1 MDKDAEIARLKEEN
15 QQLRLENQQLRL
27 ENQELK
33 ERIITL
39 EKLAGDLQSQI
50 NRLTI
55 KKNSSNSS
63 IPPSTDLTR
72 MSRSLRTPSGKKSG
86 GQKGHAGST
95 LTMTEMPDEIHKLIP
110 DYCNHCGK
118 ELTEI
123 EAQFESKRQVV
134 EIPPIMPVYVE
145 FQSYSK
151 TCICGHKQIG
161 DYPSGVTNHIQYGAS
176 VEAIIGYQSVY
187 QFTPFKR
194 LHELFTHYFHLP
206 ISEGS
211 IDNILKRLSAK
222 ALPIYH
228 AIKRQIEKSKQV
240 GSDETGAK
248 INGKKAW
255 VWTWQNVLATFIS
268 ISLSRGQVT
277 IQKLFP
283 KGFINA
289 ILNSDRWRAQINTY
303 AKGHQLCT
311 SHLLRELKYLV
322 QLEKT
327 SWAERLKQLLLK
339 AIELKK
345 KCAEYARDN
354 LDVVEIEYAMDLLL
368 SETIEKSKSPKT
380 LNLQESLTEYRTYI
394 FPFLYYAEVPPDN
407 NGSER
412 AIRNIKVK
420 QKVSGQFKT
429 GYEAFCILRSVID
442 TCKKS
447 NTDVFEALGLI
458 AQMPILPAV

>member
-1 MDKDAEIARLKEEN
+1 MDKDAEIARL
-15 QQLRLENQQLRL
+15 RT

-39 EKLAGDLQSQI
+39 EKLVRDLQSQI
-50 NRLTI
+50 IQLTI

-72 MSRSLRTPSGKKSG
+72 MSRSLRTPSGKKPG
-86 GQKGHAGST
+86 GQKGHEGST
-95 LTMTEMPDEIHKLIP
+95 LKMTETPDEINKLIP

-161 DYPSGVTNHIQYGAS
+161 DYPIGVTNHIQYGAS
-176 VEAIIGYQSVY
+176 VEAIVAYQSVY
-187 QFTPFKR
+187 QYTPFKR
-194 LHELFTHYFHLP
+194 LHELFTHCFHLP

-211 IDNILKRLSAK
+211 IDNILKRFSTK

-228 AIKRQIEKSKQV
+228 VIKGRIEKGKQV
-240 GSDETGAK
+240 GADETGAK

-255 VWTWQNVLATFIS
+255 VWTWQNVWTTFIS
-268 ISLSRGQVT
+268 ISLSRGQIT

-283 KGFINA
+283 NGFINA
-289 ILNSDRWRAQINTY
+289 ILNSDRWRSQINTY

-311 SHLLRELKYLV
+311 SHLLRELKYLI

-327 SWAERLKQLLLK
+327 SWAENLKQLLLK
-339 AIELKK
+339 AIELKR

-354 LDVVEIEYAMDLLL
+354 PNVVEIESAMDLLL

-380 LNLQESLTEYRTYI
+380 LNLQESLTEYRDYV

-412 AIRNIKVK
+412 AIRNVKVK

-429 GYEAFCILRSVID
+429 GQEAFCIIRSVID
-442 TCKKS
+442 TCIK
-447 NTDVFEALGLI
+447 NNMDVFEALKII
-458 AQMPILPAV
+458 AQMHFSPAV

>member
-15 QQLRLENQQLRL
+15 Q
-27 ENQELK
+27 ELK
-33 ERIITL
+33 VSITRL
-39 EKLAGDLQSQI
+39 EKLVLDLQNEIIQL
-50 NRLTI
+50 RI

-63 IPPSTDLTR
+63 MPPSIDLTR
-72 MSRSLRTPSGKKSG
+72 KSESLRTPSGKKSG
-86 GQKGHAGST
+86 GQQGHAGST
-95 LTMTEMPDEIHKLIP
+95 LKMTETPNEINKLIP
-110 DYCNHCGK
+110 DYCNKCGK
-118 ELTEI
+118 ELTEN
-123 EAQFESKRQVV
+123 EAHFESKRQVV
-134 EIPPIMPVYVE
+134 EIPPIEPIYIE

-151 TCICGHKQIG
+151 TCICGHKQVG

-176 VEAIIGYQSVY
+176 VEAIVAYQSVY

-222 ALPIYH
+222 ALPIYS
-228 AIKRQIEKSKQV
+228 AIKKQIEISKQV
-240 GSDETGAK
+240 GGDETGAK

-255 VWTWQNVLATFIS
+255 VWTWQNIFATFIS
-268 ISLSRGQVT
+268 ISSSRGQVT

-311 SHLLRELKYLV
+311 SHLLRELKYLI

-327 SWAERLKQLLLK
+327 SWAENLKQLLLR

-354 LDVVEIEYAMDLLL
+354 LIVVEIETAMDLLL

-380 LNLQESLTEYRTYI
+380 LNLQESLTEYRAYI

-429 GYEAFCILRSVID
+429 GQEAFCILRSVID
-442 TCKKS
+442 TCKK
-447 NTDVFEALGLI
+447 NNMDVFEALKLI
-458 AQMPILPAV
+458 AQMPVLPAV

>member
-1 MDKDAEIARLKEEN
+1 LDKDAEIAKLRAEN
-15 QQLRLENQQLRL
+15 K
-27 ENQELK
+27 ELK
-33 ERIITL
+33 ERIIAL
-39 EKLAGDLQSQI
+39 EKLVQDLQAQLRQFI
-50 NRLTI
+50 V

-63 IPPSTDLTR
+63 MPPSTDLTR
-72 MSRSLRTPSGKKSG
+72 KSESLRTPSGKKPG
-86 GQKGHAGST
+86 GQKGHVGST
-95 LTMTEMPDEIHKLIP
+95 LTMTETPDEINKIIP
-110 DYCNHCGK
+110 DYCNKCGN

-123 EAQFESKRQVV
+123 EAHFESKRQVV
-134 EIPPIMPVYVE
+134 EIPPIEPIYIE

-151 TCICGHKQIG
+151 TCICGHKQVG

-194 LHELFTHYFHLP
+194 LHELFKHYFHLP
-206 ISEGS
+206 ISQGS

-228 AIKRQIEKSKQV
+228 VIKGRIEYSKRV
-240 GSDETGAK
+240 GTDETGAK

-255 VWTWQNVLATFIS
+255 VWTWQNVWATFIS

-283 KGFINA
+283 NGFINA
-289 ILNSDRWRAQINTY
+289 ILNSDRWRAQINTF

-311 SHLLRELKYLV
+311 SHLFRELKYLI

-327 SWAERLKQLLLK
+327 TWAENLKQLLLK

-354 LDVVEIEYAMDLLL
+354 PLVVEIESAMDLLL
-368 SETIEKSKSPKT
+368 SETIEKNKSPKT
-380 LNLQESLTEYRTYI
+380 LNLQESLTEYRDYI

-429 GYEAFCILRSVID
+429 GQEAFCILRSVID
-442 TCKKS
+442 TCKK
-447 NTDVFEALGLI
+447 NNMDVFEALKLI